1 MKRIETVGIVGMGAL
16 GLLYA
21 DLITQGL
28 GEGHVV
34 FLADRQRCAR
44 YAGSRFSVN
53 GRAVTFPVAQAD
65 EARACDL
72 LIVAVKYTG
81 LLDALDVMAPAVG
94 PDTIILSV
102 MNGISSEE
110 IIAGRFGGQN
120 VLHVVAQGM
129 DAMRFGSAL
138 SYSRA
143 GQLCIGMDSP
153 EKQGILDMLR
163 EFLQRA
169 GLAFTV
175 EKDIRRRMWGKFML
189 NVGINQT
196 CMVFGAGYGKALEKD
211 GLEAMVCISAMREVI
226 LLARCE
232 GVELTEKDLEGYLA
246 LIRTLDPQATPS
258 MGQDRLNRKPSE
270 VELFA
275 GTVRRLAARHGLAV
289 PANDFLY
296 ARVKEIEA
304 AYA

>member
-1 MKRIETVGIVGMGAL
+1 MNRIETVGIVGMGAL

-28 GEGHVV
+28 GAGHVV
-34 FLADRQRCAR
+34 FLADSQRCAR
-44 YAGSRFSVN
+44 YAGAQFSVN
-53 GRAVTFPVAQAD
+53 GRAVSFPVLQAERAQT
-65 EARACDL
+65 CDL

-94 PDTIILSV
+94 PHTIILSV

-110 IIAGRFGGQN
+110 IIARRFGGRN
-120 VLHVVAQGM
+120 ILHVVAQGM

-143 GQLCIGMDSP
+143 GQLCIGADSP
-153 EKQGILDMLR
+153 EKQGILDMLH

-169 GLAFTV
+169 HVEFVV

-196 CMVFGAGYGKALEKD
+196 CMVFGVGYGKALEKD
-211 GLEAMVCISAMREVI
+211 GMPIMVCISAMREVI
-226 LLARCE
+226 LLARRE
-232 GVELTEKDLEGYLA
+232 GVELTEKDLEGYIA

-258 MGQDRLNRKPSE
+258 MGQDRLNRKLSE

-275 GTVRRLAARHGLAV
+275 GTVRRLAAKHGLAV

-296 ARVKEIEA
+296 ARVKEIEG

>member
-21 DLITQGL
+21 DLITRGL
-28 GEGHVV
+28 GQGHVT
-34 FLADRQRCAR
+34 FIADRQRCER
-44 YAGSRFSVN
+44 YAGTQFSIN
-53 GRAVTFPVAQAD
+53 GREVSFPVSVPE
-65 EARACDL
+65 EAPACDL
-72 LIVAVKYTG
+72 LIIAVKYTG
-81 LLDALDVMAPAVG
+81 LHEALDMTAPCAG
-94 PDTIILSV
+94 PQTLIISV

-110 IIAGRFGGQN
+110 IIAGRLGGDN
-120 VLHVVAQGM
+120 ILHAVAQGM
-129 DAMRFGSAL
+129 DAMRFGPSL
-138 SYSRA
+138 RYTRE
-143 GQLCIGMDSP
+143 GHLCIGADSP
-153 EKQGILDMLR
+153 EKQGKLERLR
-163 EFLQRA
+163 GFLERA
-169 GLAFTV
+169 GVGCVV

-211 GLEAMVCISAMREVI
+211 SAAAMACIGAMREVI

-246 LIRTLDPQATPS
+246 LIGTLDPEATPS
-258 MGQDRLNRKPSE
+258 MGQDRLSRRPSE

-275 GTVRRLAARHGLAV
+275 GTVRRLAAAHGLAV

-296 ARVKEIEA
+296 ARAREIEA
-304 AYA
+304 EYA